1 VRRKYKLIIIIL
13 ISALLAYGI
22 YFVSKEDKLKIVALG
37 DGISSGQTSFN
48 IDGISFNDYLKD
60 YYESK
65 KLLKY
70 FNTNYSYKNYKISDL
85 INDMKINALVKN
97 EKIYINQMLHKSDV
111 ITLAIGEEELVKLSI
126 TNDLDNEV
134 LKKLIVEYDNLL
146 FMLKKIT
153 DAKIILIGFYENKYL
168 DKSKIIIL
176 NSEISN
182 IAIKYDCIF
191 INISD
196 LMLNNDYYI
205 DNKSYYFNYKGHK
218 KIAEMIIHSL

>member
-168 DKSKIIIL
+168 DKSDVIIL

-182 IAIKYDCIF
+182 IAIKYKVTF

-196 LMLNNDYYI
+196 LMLNKEYFSDND
-205 DNKSYYFNYKGHK
+205 SYYFNYKGHK
-218 KIAEMIIHSL
+218 AIAEMIVHSI

>member
-168 DKSKIIIL
+168 DKSDVIIL

-182 IAIKYDCIF
+182 IAIKYKVTF

-196 LMLNNDYYI
+196 LMLNKEYYL
-205 DNKSYYFNYKGHK
+205 DNNSYYFNYKGHK
-218 KIAEMIIHSL
+218 AIAQMIIHSI